1 MPNHNNDDLQGE
13 LNRSPLSAAYG
24 QEPRADV
31 WHRIRLNVVGLSL
44 LLAAM
49 TGLGSLALLFVGEGV
64 FVGVVG
70 VVGSLLMAAAAAGAI
85 RGYRRREW
93 PWSLGALAVEVAWF
107 AVLTVVLN

>member
-49 TGLGSLALLFVGEGV
+49 TGLSSLALLFVGGGV
-64 FVGVVG
+64 FVG

>member
-31 WHRIRLNVVGLSL
+31 WHRIRLNVLGLSL

-49 TGLGSLALLFVGEGV
+49 SGLGCLALLFVGGNV

-70 VVGSLLMAAAAAGAI
+70 PLLMAAAAAGAI